1 MGRMLFSKDDVF
13 KPIRVLSG
21 GEKARLI
28 LAKMMLEGGNVAILD
43 EPTNHLDLESIEA
56 LNFALSETETTV
68 IFVSHDHRLI
78 GSLATRILEIKD
90 GKILDRSCA

>member
-1 MGRMLFSKDDVF
+1 MG
-13 KPIRVLSG
+13 
-21 GEKARLI
+21 KAETIGNGRAEPL
-28 LAKMMLEGGNVAILD
+28 MLEGGNVTVLD

-56 LNFALSETETTV
+56 LNFALSQVEGTV

-90 GKILDRSCA
+90 GRIIDRSGPALEASA

>member
-1 MGRMLFSKDDVF
+1 M
-13 KPIRVLSG
+13 I
-21 GEKARLI
+21 
-28 LAKMMLEGGNVAILD
+28 ILD

-56 LNFALSETETTV
+56 LNFALSKTESTI

-90 GKILDRSCA
+90 GKILDRSCES